1 MARRPWVSFLYIK
14 SVKLASCGEHMGYQS
29 LEEGNEFSLID
40 KGENFLLTCPADC
53 LDLLRLK
60 LKLVNVSVH
69 VQKIDII
76 KALIKVYCEVG
87 ADISEIM
94 RKADFLQKL
103 TVRRVAACF
112 TCN

>member
-1 MARRPWVSFLYIK
+1 MRN
-14 SVKLASCGEHMGYQS
+14 QS
-29 LEEGNEFSLID
+29 LEEGDELSFID
-40 KGENFLLTCPADC
+40 KGENFIFTCPADS
-53 LDLLRLK
+53 LDFLGLK
-60 LKLVNVSVH
+60 LKSVNVNVH

-94 RKADFLQKL
+94 LKADFLQKL
-103 TVRRVAACF
+103 TVRRIAACF